1 RWLLVSVAILGASV
15 LARPTKEALCS
26 YGTSNYSL
34 SWEYDE
40 LSNDVVFRLTATS
53 AAKNFWTGVYF
64 GEEEPF
70 DAIGLFVRNGQI
82 GLVDAHLPAG
92 EEATVVADDLTN
104 VQSLQFDMVEGRL
117 TAEFARPLSSH
128 DPQDSDLSKCSTFF
142 FPEAEEITRSGQ
154 ITLPNMSMSRRVCD
168 IARRCPARR
177 ANRHREE
184 PVKREENPEAAV
196 AAVDTVAEPAA
207 AIEPAAVEELAV
219 EKKEAPAAPTCNYDF
234 EGSSVHWRLEGDQVI
249 FSVSQPN
256 KKGKWYSA
264 FGIGESMQNLRALIA
279 FTENGKL
286 KKTAAIQSEGYEQP
300 KTLELEPVI
309 LSSGAEKGYSHY
321 EIAAPKSE
329 IFGAADA
336 SGCVT
341 LQVGLYMGKY
351 GKQFGIQKHQK
362 TPTPISVCGWDK
374 CEKVQKA
381 EQIEQI
387 EASGLEP
394 VEGSGAE
401 EQPAVAVAVPSTEAP
416 KEDALLFNPFS
427 ATPAV
432 AAAEPIAAEQPQPA
446 ADASAAPVVVEAE
459 KKEEIKPVEEPAV
472 VATEAP
478 KVEEVKA
485 EIQAEQPKTEEPKAP
500 EQPATEA
507 PAAPVA
513 ADAAAVASS
522 AAPAADAAVASVAP
536 VVEEPKKDEEHIEG
550 SGIEPAVAEQPK
562 EEEKK
567 EDELLS
573 TPRPSMAE
581 MEAEI
586 AKVAATTVVAPLV
599 NGECAADH
607 KDLKVCTSYF
617 ADYLEKVEEWA
628 RNHEQTLGA
637 NMWKACT
644 LLSEVKHVPNM
655 CCTIFRDTCAEH
667 IKI

>member
-1 RWLLVSVAILGASV
+1 MRWLLVSIAILGASV
-15 LARPTKEALCS
+15 LARPAREALCS

-184 PVKREENPEAAV
+184 QFKREESKDEAAV
-196 AAVDTVAEPAA
+196 AAVETVAEPAA
-207 AIEPAAVEELAV
+207 AIEAAAVEELPL

-234 EGSSVHWRLEGDQVI
+234 EGSSVNWRLEGDNVV
-249 FSVSQPN
+249 FTVSQPN

-264 FGIGESMQNLRALIA
+264 FGVGEGMQNLRALIA
-279 FTENGKL
+279 FTDNGKL
-286 KKTAAIQSEGYEQP
+286 QKSALIQSEGYEVP
-300 KTLELEPVI
+300 KTLELEPTI
-309 LSSGAEKGYSHY
+309 ISSSNADKKGYSNF
-321 EIAAPKSE
+321 EIAAPKAE
-329 IFGAADA
+329 ILGAADA
-336 SGCVT
+336 TGCVT
-341 LQVGLYMGKY
+341 VQVGLYMGKY
-351 GKQFGIQKHQK
+351 GKNFGIQKHQK
-362 TPTPISVCGWDK
+362 TPTAISVCGWDK
-374 CEKVQKA
+374 CEKAQKA
-381 EQIEQI
+381 EAVEQI
-387 EASGLEP
+387 EASGLEA
-394 VEGSGAE
+394 VEGSGVE
-401 EQPAVAVAVPSTEAP
+401 EQPAVIVAAPTEAP
-416 KEDALLFNPFS
+416 KEADALLFNPFS
-427 ATPAV
+427 TVATAAAATEPAPATEQRAAADVPAV
-432 AAAEPIAAEQPQPA
+432 VPA
-446 ADASAAPVVVEAE
+446 VVEEE
-459 KKEEIKPVEEPAV
+459 KKEEPKPAEEPAV

-485 EIQAEQPKTEEPKAP
+485 EEPKAP

-507 PAAPVA
+507 PVA
-513 ADAAAVASS
+513 ADAVPAVATVTV
-522 AAPAADAAVASVAP
+522 AA
-536 VVEEPKKDEEHIEG
+536 VEEPKKEEEQIEG
-550 SGIEPAVAEQPK
+550 SGLEQPAVEQPK

-567 EDELLS
+567 EDEVLVS

-586 AKVAATTVVAPLV
+586 AKVAATTIVVPLV
-599 NGECAADH
+599 NGECSADH
-607 KDLKVCTSYF
+607 KDLKVCSSYF

-628 RNHEQTLGA
+628 KNHEQTLGSQ
-637 NMWKACT
+637 MWKACT

>member
-1 RWLLVSVAILGASV
+1 WLLVSLALCGAAV
-15 LARPTKEALCS
+15 LARPAREALCS

-128 DPQDSDLSKCSTFF
+128 DPQDSDLSKCSTLF

-184 PVKREENPEAAV
+184 QFKREESKDEAAV
-196 AAVDTVAEPAA
+196 AAVETVAEPVA
-207 AIEPAAVEELAV
+207 AIEAEAVEELPL
-219 EKKEAPAAPTCNYDF
+219 EKKEAPAAPICNYDF
-234 EGSSVHWRLEGDQVI
+234 EGSSVNWRIEGEQVI
-249 FSVSQPN
+249 FAVSQPN

-264 FGIGESMQNLRALIA
+264 FGVGESMENLRALIA
-279 FTENGKL
+279 FTDNGKL
-286 KKTAAIQSEGYEQP
+286 QKTVAIQSEGYEQP
-300 KTLELEPVI
+300 KTLELEPTI
-309 LSSGAEKGYSHY
+309 LSKGAEKGYSSY
-321 EIAAPKSE
+321 EIAAPKAD

-341 LQVGLYMGKY
+341 LQLGLYIGKY
-351 GKQFGIQKHQK
+351 GKNFGIQKHQK
-362 TPTPISVCGWDK
+362 TPTPISVCAWDK
-374 CEKVQKA
+374 CQKVEKA
-381 EQIEQI
+381 EKIEEI
-387 EASGLEP
+387 EASGLEA
-394 VEGSGAE
+394 VEGSGAAE
-401 EQPAVAVAVPSTEAP
+401 EQPAVVVTEAP
-416 KEDALLFNPFS
+416 KEEALLFNPFS
-427 ATPAV
+427 ATTATAEV
-432 AAAEPIAAEQPQPA
+432 APVAAEQQPA
-446 ADASAAPVVVEAE
+446 ADVPAVVEE
-459 KKEEIKPVEEPAV
+459 KKEEEPKPAEKPVA
-472 VATEAP
+472 AP
-478 KVEEVKA
+478 VEGVKTEEVKA
-485 EIQAEQPKTEEPKAP
+485 EEPKVEEPKTEEIKPQVQAEEPKAEEAKP
-500 EQPATEA
+500 TEA
-507 PAAPVA
+507 PV
-513 ADAAAVASS
+513 V
-522 AAPAADAAVASVAP
+522 VAP
-536 VVEEPKKDEEHIEG
+536 EEPKKEEEVEG
-550 SGIEPAVAEQPK
+550 SGVEQPVVAADQPK

-581 MEAEI
+581 MEAEM
-586 AKVAATTVVAPLV
+586 ARVAATTVVTPLI
-599 NGECAADH
+599 NGECSADH
-607 KDLKVCTSYF
+607 KDLKVCSSYF

-628 RNHEQTLGA
+628 KNHEQTLGSQ
-637 NMWKACT
+637 MWKACT

>member
-1 RWLLVSVAILGASV
+1 MRWLALSLALFGAVA
-15 LARPTKEALCS
+15 ARPSATREALCS

-34 SWEYDE
+34 SWEFDE

-53 AAKNFWTGVYF
+53 VARNFWTGVYF

-184 PVKREENPEAAV
+184 PFKREENTAEAAV
-196 AAVDTVAEPAA
+196 AAVAAVPEPVA
-207 AIEPAAVEELAV
+207 AIEAEAPEELAV
-219 EKKEAPAAPTCNYDF
+219 EKKETPAAPTCNYDF
-234 EGSSVHWRLEGDQVI
+234 EGSSVNWRLEGDNVV

-264 FGIGESMQNLRALIA
+264 FGVGENMQNLRALVA

-286 KKTAAIQSEGYEQP
+286 QKTVAIKSEQYGPPE
-300 KTLELEPVI
+300 TLELEPTI
-309 LSSGAEKGYSHY
+309 LATGAEKGYSNY
-321 EIAAPKSE
+321 EIAASKTDV
-329 IFGAADA
+329 FGNDFN
-336 SGCVT
+336 GCVT
-341 LQVGLYMGKY
+341 LQVGLYIGKY
-351 GKQFGIQKHQK
+351 GKNYSIQKHQK
-362 TPTPISVCGWDK
+362 IPTAINVCAIDK
-374 CEKVQKA
+374 CQKVQKA
-381 EQIEQI
+381 EKIEEI
-387 EASGLEP
+387 EASGLEA

-401 EQPAVAVAVPSTEAP
+401 AAPVLAAAAPTEAP
-416 KEDALLFNPFS
+416 KEESLLFSPFPAS
-427 ATPAV
+427 TAAPAAEAPVIATEAPKAEEPKAEEPKAEEPKPEEPKPEEPKPEEPKPEESKPEVQADEPKVELATEAAAPAV
-432 AAAEPIAAEQPQPA
+432 AAAEPTTT
-446 ADASAAPVVVEAE
+446 
-459 KKEEIKPVEEPAV
+459 AV
-472 VATEAP
+472 
-478 KVEEVKA
+478 
-485 EIQAEQPKTEEPKAP
+485 
-500 EQPATEA
+500 
-507 PAAPVA
+507 
-513 ADAAAVASS
+513 
-522 AAPAADAAVASVAP
+522 AAPAVAA
-536 VVEEPKKDEEHIEG
+536 EEPRKEEEIIEG
-550 SGIEPAVAEQPK
+550 SGIEPAAAAPK

-567 EDELLS
+567 IDDALLIIS

-586 AKVAATTVVAPLV
+586 AKVAATTVVTPLV
-599 NGECAADH
+599 NGECSADH

-628 RNHEQTLGA
+628 KNHEQTLRSQ
-637 NMWKACT
+637 MWKACT

-667 IKI
+667 VKV